1 MNRDALLV
9 ALSAALITA
18 PAVAEPVVLEPSSK
32 WEVDFGADRCRLLR
46 TFGEGEN
53 EHFFAM
59 QQFWP
64 AKVAGLTVAGPSYRK
79 FRSLARTEVRF
90 SETQEPLRATPFTG
104 TIEGYGPGVIFSAL
118 SLDEGE
124 PPANEPDEPSDLQF
138 RQLDPELGKQAQFL
152 DVRQGAQQVRL
163 KTGPMGEA
171 FKVLNQCTLDLLREW
186 GLDPAL
192 HQTSQ
197 RGPRM
202 LNQDA
207 LVRKIIADYP
217 SDALLMGEQG
227 IMRMRLIVSAEG
239 TVESCT
245 IIKATNTAKLESPA
259 CKVMER
265 ARFEPA
271 LDAQGQPFRSFYA
284 TSITYRIG

>member
-1 MNRDALLV
+1 M
-9 ALSAALITA
+9 
-18 PAVAEPVVLEPSSK
+18 PPPSS
-32 WEVDFGADRCRLLR
+32 ARLL
-46 TFGEGEN
+46 
-53 EHFFAM
+53 
-59 QQFWP
+59 
-64 AKVAGLTVAGPSYRK
+64 L
-79 FRSLARTEVRF
+79 
-90 SETQEPLRATPFTG
+90 
-104 TIEGYGPGVIFSAL
+104 
-118 SLDEGE
+118 
-124 PPANEPDEPSDLQF
+124 F
-138 RQLDPELGKQAQFL
+138 RQLDPALGGQAQFL
-152 DVRQGAQQVRL
+152 EVRQGAQAVRL

-171 FKVLNQCTLDLLREW
+171 FKVLNQCTLDLLSQW
-186 GLDPAL
+186 GLDPAQ
-192 HQTSQ
+192 HATSQ

-202 LNQDA
+202 INQSA

-217 SDALLMGEQG
+217 KDALSMGEQG

-245 IIKATNTAKLESPA
+245 IIKATNTATLESPA